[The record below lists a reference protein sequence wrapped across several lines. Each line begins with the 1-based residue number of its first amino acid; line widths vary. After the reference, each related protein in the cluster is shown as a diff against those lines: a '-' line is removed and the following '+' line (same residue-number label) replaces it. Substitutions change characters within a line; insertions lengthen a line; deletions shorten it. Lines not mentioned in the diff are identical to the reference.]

1 MLLFRCGIEQAV
13 ESLQE
18 SGNTAQGAV
27 IIIISQGS
35 ISSFSLGKNSISFST
50 SGRAPSI

>member
-1 MLLFRCGIEQAV
+1 MFRCGIEQAV

-27 IIIISQGS
+27 IIVISQGS
-35 ISSFSLGKNSISFST
+35 ISSFSLGKIYF
-50 SGRAPSI
+50 PFKV

>member
-35 ISSFSLGKNSISFST
+35 ISSFSLGKDFTSFST
-50 SGRAPSI
+50 IGWAPSI